1 MIHYHKKILSKE
13 RTLIPQ
19 IFALVFETMK
29 LFHPASALQ
38 LILISWFNIHY
49 SFWNF
54 WFFDFIFKAN
64 REKKVD
70 QTSTGS
76 NTGKQGAMQ
85 QNDKENWN
93 WTSIEKIFGEHATY
107 YYFHEILTYVSQQR
121 QQNLRRYFHYYI
133 FCILWIP

>member
-19 IFALVFETMK
+19 IFALYFETMK

-38 LILISWFNIHY
+38 LILIS
-49 SFWNF
+49 FWNF
-54 WFFDFIFKAN
+54 WFFNFIFKAN

-85 QNDKENWN
+85 QNVKENWN

-107 YYFHEILTYVSQQR
+107 YFFHEILTFVSQQR
-121 QQNLRRYFHYYI
+121 QQTAKSQKIFPLL